1 MYDEMATV
9 VGKDVARGSGAKSFD
24 DVDIQSHGTTNV
36 EEKGEDGDEFLK
48 ENDKQSTSSAP
59 LESRKSRKRTRD
71 DGLEIQNISSQMA
84 EVAMA
89 LQKISK
95 SKLDVDLLY
104 QEVMKT
110 EGFEEDFLASVFDH
124 LVERENLANGFL
136 AKSDKLRKFWI
147 EKFKE
152 NN

>member
-1 MYDEMATV
+1 MYDQMATV

-24 DVDIQSHGTTNV
+24 DVDKQSHGTTNV

-95 SKLDVDLLY
+95 SKLNVDLLY

-110 EGFEEDFLASVFDH
+110 EGFKEDFLANIFDH
-124 LVERENLANGFL
+124 LVERENLAKGFL
-136 AKSDKLRKFWI
+136 AKSNKLRRIWL

-152 NN
+152 NS